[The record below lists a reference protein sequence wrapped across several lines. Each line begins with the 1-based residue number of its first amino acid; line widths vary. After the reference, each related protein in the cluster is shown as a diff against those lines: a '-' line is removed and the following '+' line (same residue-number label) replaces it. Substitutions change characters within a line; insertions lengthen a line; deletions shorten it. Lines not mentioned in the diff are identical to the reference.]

1 MARSSC
7 WQLSLLSAQVVQVPG
22 QLKGRAERTVPLCW
36 PWCDSCHPVPPRS
49 WFEDHGLAG
58 KLRAIQT
65 VSCLL
70 QGPCDAGNRALELS
84 GVMESVIALCASE
97 REEEQLVAVEAL
109 IHAAGKAKRA
119 SFITANGVSLL
130 KDLYK
135 RSEKDS
141 IRIRA
146 LVVRW
151 VGLVW
156 AHRLMSRG
164 PWRAGVSGCSPRT
177 LQGEMQDMQ
186 GLVQARGMGPG
197 SPHRA
202 QGQVREMSPIQ
213 RAHPTVQAAHAA
225 PWRWWK
231 QLREEVMKEFG
242 GHAVPGW
249 SEGLCRKAGLQAAP
263 GAGGLGSVGPP

>member
-1 MARSSC
+1 MAWVTATCVRWQVIGGGDGTRMKAWRKNPGGCRPEGWCPGLPAGSFSC
-7 WQLSLLSAQVVQVPG
+7 CCCPHPADAWPG
-22 QLKGRAERTVPLCW
+22 EEAEGTAVSWCW
-36 PWCDSCHPVPPRS
+36 LRCDSCCPVPRRS
-49 WFEDHGLAG
+49 WFEGHGLAG

-70 QGPCDAGNRALELS
+70 QGPCDAGNRALELN

-97 REEEQLVAVEAL
+97 QEEEQLVAVEAL

-151 VGLVW
+151 
-156 AHRLMSRG
+156 
-164 PWRAGVSGCSPRT
+164 
-177 LQGEMQDMQ
+177 
-186 GLVQARGMGPG
+186 
-197 SPHRA
+197 
-202 QGQVREMSPIQ
+202 
-213 RAHPTVQAAHAA
+213 
-225 PWRWWK
+225 
-231 QLREEVMKEFG
+231 
-242 GHAVPGW
+242 
-249 SEGLCRKAGLQAAP
+249 AGL
-263 GAGGLGSVGPP
+263 G